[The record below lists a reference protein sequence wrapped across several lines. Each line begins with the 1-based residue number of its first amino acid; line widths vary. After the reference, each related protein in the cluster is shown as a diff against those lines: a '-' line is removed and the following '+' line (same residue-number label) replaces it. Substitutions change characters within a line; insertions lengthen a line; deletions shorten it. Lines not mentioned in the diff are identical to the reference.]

1 MVRAPWSLKGAQK
14 LSYGVRLYDRRVY
27 LVLDLVAR
35 GSPRGPR
42 GKLTLMCYVQTKAVE
57 TQMSMTRMDLAP
69 IATRSL
75 HPLDSEVSTRP
86 KCCGELPHAM
96 ESSPFLQDL
105 VHE

>member
-1 MVRAPWSLKGAQK
+1 MTDVCMYGFISFSSLAVR
-14 LSYGVRLYDRRVY
+14 
-27 LVLDLVAR
+27 
-35 GSPRGPR
+35 RGPR